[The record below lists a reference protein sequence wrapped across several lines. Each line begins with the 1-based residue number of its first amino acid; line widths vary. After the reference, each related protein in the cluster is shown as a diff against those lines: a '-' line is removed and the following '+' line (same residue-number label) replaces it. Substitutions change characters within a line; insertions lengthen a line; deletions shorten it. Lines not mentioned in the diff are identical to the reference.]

1 MALKITIQN
10 LDQIVARRWK
20 YSSEKKRSL
29 ATNVFSCING
39 KEPDELPESLDL
51 EDGEAQQWRD
61 FVTDLRL
68 KREESKTKRNIDNL
82 NNNVKS
88 MIELM
93 NNKDLRDHLSVD
105 QYEELSK
112 SLSELKKIVTSN
124 KNYVK
129 RKSN

>member
-1 MALKITIQN
+1 MALKITVQN
-10 LDQIVARRWK
+10 KGQIVARRWK
-20 YSSEKKRSL
+20 YSSEKKRSV

-39 KEPDELPESLDL
+39 KEPDELPESLEL

-61 FVTDLRL
+61 FVTEIRL
-68 KREESKTKRNIDNL
+68 KRKEITTKYSITNL
-82 NNNVKS
+82 NSNIKN